1 LSFKFLHTADLHLE
15 SPLKS
20 LALRDEGLAD
30 LIGNATRTVLT
41 RIVDLCITEEVNAL
55 LIVGDLYDGAQ
66 TSMKTARFLAQEMVR
81 LAEAEIPVFLIRGN
95 HDAMSRITRELILPE
110 SVKVFSGR
118 AEFVETNWNGHD
130 VVVHGISFRLPQ
142 VPDTLLDHFHTPV
155 PGAFNIGLLHTSLG
169 GAPGHDLYAP
179 CSLVELQATKFDYW
193 ALGHIHQRAAFPGPT
208 TVVMPGIPQGRDIG
222 EAGEKTVTLV
232 TVGDDGAVALEE
244 HALAVAQFERVQVAG
259 DGLDDW
265 GDLVTVLQSTLSKVR
280 RANGAEHLIVRP
292 VVIGVSPL
300 SWRARRDV
308 DLLRT
313 EAQSAAE
320 SIGSLWIDK
329 LEIALEEGAES
340 APGGPIG
347 ELATLIEAD
356 MSGSLQIPTQDALD
370 ALVKKLPR
378 ELRHL
383 FGDTE
388 EDVAAACQEAM
399 RQGALE
405 LLARLD
411 AEEV

>member
-1 LSFKFLHTADLHLE
+1 MTFKFLHTADIHLD

-41 RIVDLCITEEVNAL
+41 RIIDLCISEEANAL
-55 LIVGDLYDGAQ
+55 LIAGDLYDGAQ
-66 TSMKTARFLAQEMVR
+66 TSMKTARFLAQEMAR
-81 LAEAEIPVFLIRGN
+81 LADAEIPVFLIRGN
-95 HDAMSRITRELILPE
+95 HDAMSRITRELVLPE

-118 AEFVETNWNGHD
+118 AECVQTSWNGHD
-130 VVVHGISFRLPQ
+130 VAVHGISFRLPQ
-142 VPDTLLDHFHTPV
+142 APDNLLDHFHTPV

-169 GAPGHDLYAP
+169 GAHGHDPYAP
-179 CSLVELQATKFDYW
+179 CSLAELQATGFNYW
-193 ALGHIHQRAAFPGPT
+193 ALGHIHKRAAFPGPT

-232 TVGDDGAVALEE
+232 TVDDDGAVTLKE

-265 GDLVTVLQSTLSKVR
+265 GGLVTALRSALSGAR
-280 RANGAEHLIVRP
+280 RTHGAEHLIVRP
-292 VVIGVSPL
+292 VVTGVSPL

-308 DLLRT
+308 DLLRA

-329 LEIALEEGAES
+329 LELALEEGADS
-340 APGGPIG
+340 APGGPVG
-347 ELATLIEAD
+347 ELATLIEAG
-356 MSGSLQIPTQDALD
+356 MTGSLQVPTQDTLD
-370 ALVKKLPR
+370 ALSKKLPR

-388 EDVAAACQEAM
+388 DDVAAACQEAM

-411 AEEV
+411 AEGA